1 MISKLR
7 ELSFGLGRVNA
18 RQLRFWLI
26 ILSLLM
32 FVIGAGAPGDHSGW
46 GG

>member
-1 MISKLR
+1 MLNSLR
-7 ELSFGLGRVNA
+7 RLTLGLGRVNG
-18 RQLRFWLI
+18 RHMRLFLI

-32 FVIGAGAPGDHSGW
+32 FVIGAGAPGDHGGW